1 MGFHTSAFAGVLEYP
16 MPSALISL
24 ISTQA
29 DETFCSEQSEPRSTE
44 PNTSLEQAQQAP
56 SDKEKKPVQFPPLEL
71 VTKPNLTTA
80 ETAYYSNRQP
90 QTLRGWACREDGP
103 LRPKRINGRLAWPVS
118 ELRRFLGEVS

>member
-24 ISTQA
+24 ISTQV
-29 DETFCSEQSEPRSTE
+29 DKTSCPEQSEQASTE

-56 SDKEKKPVQFPPLEL
+56 SDKEKKPVQFLPLEL

-103 LRPKRINGRLAWPVS
+103 LQPKRINGRLAWPVS
-118 ELRRFLGEVS
+118 DLRRFLGEVS